1 VSKER
6 AATRRSSGQAAGL
19 PIGVQLG
26 SVGST
31 AEWWLASARRLDEAG
46 YRGLWCWDHFMG
58 RGEPTVPVL
67 EQWTLLAAA
76 AGVTER
82 IGLGTF
88 ITNVMNRHPGVIAR
102 MAATVQAISH
112 GRLTL
117 GIGIG
122 GFPGEHVAYGMPYPS
137 IDERVARLEEGV
149 AAIRALWTGGPV
161 SREGRFYPLRNAH
174 AHPTPDPLPRILLGA
189 GSKRGVQLAARIG
202 DGWAAEQRE
211 FEKFGPAFLEALARE
226 GRARTDVWIAL
237 GFGGG
242 RTGQDALRGSPWI
255 AEPRDEWQRWHAE
268 GADEVVLTARTT
280 ADVDALVEA
289 VARW

>member
-1 VSKER
+1 MAE
-6 AATRRSSGQAAGL
+6 ADTPQ
-19 PIGVQLG
+19 IGVALG
-26 SVGST
+26 SVGAT
-31 AEWWLASARRLDEAG
+31 TDWWLESARRLDAAG

-58 RGEPTVPVL
+58 RGDPTVPVL
-67 EQWTLLAAA
+67 EQWTTLAAA

-88 ITNVMNRHPGVIAR
+88 ITNVMNRHPGLIAR
-102 MAATVQAISH
+102 MAATVQATSH
-112 GRLTL
+112 GRFTL

-122 GFPGEHVAYGMPYPS
+122 GFPAEHAAYGMPYPP

-161 SREGRFYPLRNAH
+161 SREGRFYPLREAH
-174 AHPTPDPLPRILLGA
+174 AHPTPDPLPRILIGA

-211 FEKFGPAFLEALARE
+211 FERFKPEYLVSLERQ
-226 GRARTDVWIAL
+226 GRPRTEVWIAL

-255 AEPRDEWQRWHAE
+255 AEPRLEWQRWHAE
-268 GADEVVLTARTT
+268 GANEVVLTARTT
-280 ADVDALVEA
+280 ADVDGLVEA